1 MDVRATSEGTVTVT
15 GTGTQKDSAQI
26 AFQELSTV
34 LPFVDRREASKKGL
48 HESPY
53 PFVGPSTDYER
64 GWWDE
69 LRRMAREGTSTTRAL
84 MADHLRRWAPLL
96 RRMTITQRAAFHLER
111 LEVASRFRFDL
122 DGVTGDS
129 ERLEAEK
136 ALHAR
141 WNHLTGGTP

>member
-1 MDVRATSEGTVTVT
+1 MESKREASP
-15 GTGTQKDSAQI
+15 AQI
-26 AFQELSTV
+26 VSQEPSAV

-53 PFVGPSTDYER
+53 PFAGPSTDYER

-69 LRRMAREGTSTTRAL
+69 LRRMAREGSPTTRVL

-96 RRMTITQRAAFHLER
+96 RRMTITQRQEFHHER
-111 LEVASRFRFDL
+111 QVIASRFRCDL
-122 DGVTGDS
+122 DGVTGDG

-136 ALHAR
+136 ALHAK
-141 WNHLTGGTP
+141 WNRATGGTP

>member
-1 MDVRATSEGTVTVT
+1 MESKREALP
-15 GTGTQKDSAQI
+15 AQV
-26 AFQELSTV
+26 ASQELSAV
-34 LPFVDRREASKKGL
+34 PPFVDRGDGSKKGL

-53 PFVGPSTDYER
+53 PFVGESTDYER

-69 LRRMAREGTSTTRAL
+69 LRRMAREGTPTTRSL

-111 LEVASRFRFDL
+111 QKIASHFRCDL

-141 WNHLTGGTP
+141 WNRATGGTP